1 MAKSFD
7 QMSESDLDALAQEH
21 EENQARIR
29 KKKAKKK
36 KGEEEEKEMGFL
48 DHLEE
53 LRWHLIRSVI
63 AILVLMIVVFA
74 NSKFVFGTI
83 ILGPTKS
90 NFPTYQFLCYLS
102 DLMSSKALCIENLNL
117 ELINTQLT
125 GQFLMHIT
133 SSIMLGF
140 VLAFPYVFWE
150 IWRFVKPALHTG
162 EKNVAKGA
170 VFFVSLL
177 FFLGAFF
184 GYYVVAPLSLNFL
197 SNYSLGVKNMIT
209 LTNYVSTLTTLI
221 LACAVLFQLPMVA
234 YFFSKIGLIT
244 PKFMKKYRRHAIV
257 VILLISA
264 IITPPDMF
272 SQVLIAIPLGFLYE
286 ISIRISKRV
295 EKKRLKDLER
305 EIGYVE

>member
-7 QMSESDLDALAQEH
+7 QMSESDLDALAKEH
-21 EENQARIR
+21 EENQARMR
-29 KKKAKKK
+29 Q
-36 KGEEEEKEMGFL
+36 KGEESEEREMTFL

-63 AILVLMIVVFA
+63 AIIVLMIVVFA

-83 ILGPTKS
+83 ILGPTK
-90 NFPTYQFLCYLS
+90 NDFPTYQFLCYLS

-140 VLAFPYVFWE
+140 VIAFPYVFWE
-150 IWRFVKPALHTG
+150 IWRFVKPALHSG

-244 PKFMKKYRRHAIV
+244 PKFMKKYRRHSIV

-286 ISIRISKRV
+286 ISIRISAKV
-295 EKKRLKDLER
+295 EKKRLKDLEQ